1 MFIFLPNW
9 EVWLVLLTA
18 HAGNFFFHLANTS
31 ASMQLLTFSHI
42 YTHRILISGYLW
54 TVDYQTQTM
63 PYFHREEIFSSF
75 FFSWWQFCFLLCSTL
90 SLAAGF
96 FTRRNLSTCRCIGA
110 LVHFTNFFLKAGTAP
125 GGGCLPRS
133 VSLAGS
139 AFQPL
144 RPVSRQLSTD
154 SGILALDAG
163 IEQAPARISLP
174 PHILFLICPVQSV
187 CCESNLCEALQSD
200 GWLISL
206 SACCSWTGPTVAS
219 PSHLSSNEVKE
230 VMLVSQLAIIMATT
244 WSTHAEAES
253 LGMGYAGAPKPSG
266 E

>member
-1 MFIFLPNW
+1 MC
-9 EVWLVLLTA
+9 A
-18 HAGNFFFHLANTS
+18 H
-31 ASMQLLTFSHI
+31 
-42 YTHRILISGYLW
+42 LISNGICAILPSPFLGP
-54 TVDYQTQTM
+54 QGI
-63 PYFHREEIFSSF
+63 FHSPKICQLFAAFS
-75 FFSWWQFCFLLCSTL
+75 QFLKP
-90 SLAAGF
+90 
-96 FTRRNLSTCRCIGA
+96 
-110 LVHFTNFFLKAGTAP
+110 LKAGTAP

-154 SGILALDAG
+154 SGRLALDAG

-174 PHILFLICPVQSV
+174 PHILFLVCPLQ
-187 CCESNLCEALQSD
+187 SNLCEALQSD

>member
-1 MFIFLPNW
+1 MCFC
-9 EVWLVLLTA
+9 
-18 HAGNFFFHLANTS
+18 S
-31 ASMQLLTFSHI
+31 
-42 YTHRILISGYLW
+42 LISNGISAIL
-54 TVDYQTQTM
+54 
-63 PYFHREEIFSSF
+63 PLPFLGPLGLFHSPKTFEFFAAFS
-75 FFSWWQFCFLLCSTL
+75 QFLKP
-90 SLAAGF
+90 
-96 FTRRNLSTCRCIGA
+96 
-110 LVHFTNFFLKAGTAP
+110 LKAGTAP

-230 VMLVSQLAIIMATT
+230 VMLGMQLAIIMATT